1 MTEVGHLETRLGIL
15 QPLIG
20 DEATIE
26 IAINADGRVWVERAG
41 DSHMS
46 LAGIILPPVEVRDL
60 AGLIANKQR
69 LTLTDNQPAIS
80 TTVEFAGAALRCQ
93 AIIPL
98 ASAGGTVLSVRVFR
112 RRGADTAPRH
122 FRFLRDQTVSLEA
135 ERLERLRAIRTLA
148 LEDDD
153 PDTFLRACVE
163 ARMNLVISGGTSSGK
178 TELARRLLWM
188 VEERHRL
195 ALIED
200 AAELLPGQQNMV
212 SLIAERLETS
222 ARSADKLLE
231 MTLRLRPD
239 RIILGELRGIEAVTF
254 LEAINTGHEGSFT
267 TIHATSAR
275 KAVNRLAFLVMRAG
289 MPLTLSEI
297 RDYVL
302 QSIDVIV
309 QTGRIGTER
318 GILET
323 WFPGLD
329 ENGNSEGTVVRDGA
343 ALVSKIRP
351 RR

>member
-69 LTLTDNQPAIS
+69 LTLTDSQPAIS
-80 TTVEFAGAALRCQ
+80 TTIEVAGAALRCQ
-93 AIIPL
+93 AIIPP
-98 ASAGGTVLSVRVFR
+98 ASAGGTVISVRVFR
-112 RRGADTAPRH
+112 RRAAGDAPRH
-122 FRFLRDQTVSLEA
+122 FRFLRDPTVSLEA
-135 ERLERLRAIRTLA
+135 ERLERLREIRSLGT
-148 LEDDD
+148 EGHD
-153 PDTFLRACVE
+153 PDAFLRACVQS
-163 ARMNLVISGGTSSGK
+163 RMNLVISGGTSSGK

-188 VEERHRL
+188 VEDEHRL

-200 AAELLPGQQNMV
+200 ATELLPSQENTV
-212 SLIAERLETS
+212 SLIADRTEAS
-222 ARSADKLLE
+222 PRSADRLLE

-239 RIILGELRGIEAVTF
+239 RIILGELRGTEAVTF
-254 LEAINTGHEGSFT
+254 LEAINTGHEGSVT

-302 QSIDVIV
+302 QSVDVVV
-309 QTGRIGTER
+309 QTGRIGTGR

-329 ENGNSEGTVVRDGA
+329 GE
-343 ALVSKIRP
+343 RP
-351 RR
+351 

>member
-1 MTEVGHLETRLGIL
+1 MTEAGHLETRLQVL
-15 QPLIG
+15 RPLLG

-41 DSHMS
+41 DSAMS
-46 LAGIILPPVEVRDL
+46 PSDVTLSPVAVKDL

-69 LTLTDNQPAIS
+69 LTLTEDQPAIS
-80 TTVEFAGAALRCQ
+80 TTIAFAGATLRCQ
-93 AIIPL
+93 AIIPP
-98 ASAGGTVLSVRVFR
+98 ASAGGTVISVRVFR
-112 RRGADTAPRH
+112 RRLAGDAPRH
-122 FRFLRDQTVSLEA
+122 FRFLRDQTVSLET
-135 ERLERLRAIRTLA
+135 ERLKRLRAIHELA
-148 LEDDD
+148 MEGDN
-153 PDTFLRACVE
+153 PDTFLRACVQS
-163 ARMNLVISGGTSSGK
+163 RMNLVISGGTSSGK

-188 VEERHRL
+188 VEEKHRL

-200 AAELLPGQQNMV
+200 AAELLPTQENII
-212 SLIAERLETS
+212 SLIADRLEAS

-302 QSIDVIV
+302 GSIDVIV

-329 ENGNSEGTVVRDGA
+329 KESA
-343 ALVSKIRP
+343 
-351 RR
+351 

>member
-1 MTEVGHLETRLGIL
+1 MTEVGHLETRLQVL
-15 QPLIG
+15 RPLLG
-20 DEATIE
+20 DETTIE

-46 LAGIILPPVEVRDL
+46 LAGIILQPVEVRDL

-69 LTLTDNQPAIS
+69 LTLTDSQPAIS
-80 TTVEFAGAALRCQ
+80 TTAEVAGATLRCQ
-93 AIIPL
+93 AIIPP
-98 ASAGGTVLSVRVFR
+98 ASAGGTVISVRVFR
-112 RRGADTAPRH
+112 RRVAGDAPRH

-135 ERLERLRAIRTLA
+135 ERLQQLQAICELA
-148 LEDDD
+148 TTGDD
-153 PDTFLRACVE
+153 PDMFLRACVE

-188 VEERHRL
+188 VEDEHRL

-200 AAELLPGQQNMV
+200 ATELLPAQENTV
-212 SLIAERLETS
+212 SLIAERLESS

-239 RIILGELRGIEAVTF
+239 RIILGELRGTEAVTF

-302 QSIDVIV
+302 QSVDVVV

-329 ENGNSEGTVVRDGA
+329 VETG
-343 ALVSKIRP
+343 
-351 RR
+351 

>member
-41 DSHMS
+41 DSAMS
-46 LAGIILPPVEVRDL
+46 PSDVTLSPLAVKDL

-69 LTLTDNQPAIS
+69 LTLTDSQPAIS
-80 TTVEFAGAALRCQ
+80 TTVEVTGAALRCQ
-93 AIIPL
+93 AIIPP
-98 ASAGGTVLSVRVFR
+98 ASAGGTTITFRVFR
-112 RRGADTAPRH
+112 RRPAGEAPKH

-135 ERLERLRAIRTLA
+135 ERLELLRRVRDMAMHGA
-148 LEDDD
+148 N
-153 PDTFLRACVE
+153 PDEFLRACIQ
-163 ARMNLVISGGTSSGK
+163 ARMNIVISGGTSSGK

-188 VEERHRL
+188 VEEWHRL
-195 ALIED
+195 VLIED
-200 AAELLPGQQNMV
+200 SAELLPAQENAV
-212 SLIAERLETS
+212 SLIAERVETS

-239 RIILGELRGIEAVTF
+239 RIILGELRGVEAMTF

-267 TIHATSAR
+267 TLHATTAR

-289 MPLTLSEI
+289 MPLTLTEI
-297 RDYVL
+297 RDYVRE
-302 QSIDVIV
+302 SIDVIV
-309 QTGRIGTER
+309 QTGRVGKER

-323 WFPGLD
+323 YFPALD
-329 ENGNSEGTVVRDGA
+329 GESG
-343 ALVSKIRP
+343 
-351 RR
+351 

>member
-69 LTLTDNQPAIS
+69 LTLTDSQPAIS
-80 TTVEFAGAALRCQ
+80 TTVEVAGAALRCQ
-93 AIIPL
+93 AIIPP
-98 ASAGGTVLSVRVFR
+98 ASAGGTVISVRVFR
-112 RRGADTAPRH
+112 RRAAGTAPRH

-135 ERLERLRAIRTLA
+135 ERLEQLRAICELA
-148 LEDDD
+148 TEGDD
-153 PDTFLRACVE
+153 PEAFLRACVQS
-163 ARMNLVISGGTSSGK
+163 RMNLVISGGTSSGK

-188 VEERHRL
+188 VEDEHRL

-200 AAELLPGQQNMV
+200 AAELLPGQENMV
-212 SLIAERLETS
+212 SLIAERLENS

-323 WFPGLD
+323 WFPGL
-329 ENGNSEGTVVRDGA
+329 NGE
-343 ALVSKIRP
+343 RP
-351 RR
+351 

>member
-1 MTEVGHLETRLGIL
+1 MTEGGHLETRLQVL
-15 QPLIG
+15 RSLLG

-41 DSHMS
+41 DSHMA
-46 LAGIILPPVEVRDL
+46 LAGVTLSPVEVRDL
-60 AGLIANKQR
+60 AGLIANKPR
-69 LTLTDNQPAIS
+69 LTLTDSQPAIS

-93 AIIPL
+93 AIIPP
-98 ASAGGTVLSVRVFR
+98 ASARGTVISVRVFR
-112 RRGADTAPRH
+112 RRAAGDAPRH

-135 ERLERLRAIRTLA
+135 ERLDRLRAIRELA
-148 LEDDD
+148 LQDDD
-153 PDTFLRACVE
+153 PDAFLRACVRS
-163 ARMNLVISGGTSSGK
+163 RMNIVISGGTSSGK

-188 VEERHRL
+188 VEEEHRL

-200 AAELLPGQQNMV
+200 AAELLPTQENMV
-212 SLIAERLETS
+212 SLIAERNEAS

-267 TIHATSAR
+267 TIHATCAR

-289 MPLTLSEI
+289 MPLTLAEI

-302 QSIDVIV
+302 GSIDVIV
-309 QTGRIGTER
+309 QTGRVGSDR

-323 WFPGLD
+323 WFPGLEKD
-329 ENGNSEGTVVRDGA
+329 SEKARSCATHKA
-343 ALVSKIRP
+343 
-351 RR
+351 